1 MSLEQAASFLSGSI
15 LMILGLMAIV
25 AGSVVINNLIHK
37 FWKPVTVFTRES
49 FSIFS
54 GHHMNADPMQNL
66 TQEEYDKLLENL
78 EKIRA
83 EKNSV
88 DKKTK

>member
-1 MSLEQAASFLSGSI
+1 MNLEQAANFLSGSV
-15 LMILGLMAIV
+15 LVILGLMAIV
-25 AGSVVINNLIHK
+25 GGSVVINNLIHR
-37 FWKPVTVFTRES
+37 FWKPVTIFTRES
-49 FSIFS
+49 FSIFG
-54 GHHMNADPMQNL
+54 GHPMNNDPMQNL

-88 DKKTK
+88 DKKIK